1 MSSRILDCIAY
12 AFTGTAALALVAW
25 VVYLV
30 YEAMKSG
37 LGRGILL
44 LIAIVIF
51 VAGTA
56 LSIIWLIIRQ
66 FT

>member
-1 MSSRILDCIAY
+1 MSSRILDYIAY